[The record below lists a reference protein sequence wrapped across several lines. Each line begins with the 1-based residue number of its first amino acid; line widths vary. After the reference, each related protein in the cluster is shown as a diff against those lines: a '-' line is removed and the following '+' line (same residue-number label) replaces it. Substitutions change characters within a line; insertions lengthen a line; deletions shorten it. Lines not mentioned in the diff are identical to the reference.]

1 MLFDHTSSREKSQQA
16 THRFAYD
23 WNAREA
29 SVPATRD
36 HEHLARTFC
45 LLHSQPPFGAFHGVR
60 RVRQRRTKVQ
70 RSGSTEAKLVE
81 SVLERTTDHASSAD
95 GRLQHVPIKL
105 L

>member
-1 MLFDHTSSREKSQQA
+1 MLFDHTSSRKESQQA
-16 THRFAYD
+16 TYRFAYD

-36 HEHLARTFC
+36 HEHFARTFC
-45 LLHSQPPFGAFHGVR
+45 LLHSQPPFGAFYGVR
-60 RVRQRRTKVQ
+60 CVGHRRTKVQ

-81 SVLERTTDHASSAD
+81 SVLERTADHASLAD
-95 GRLQHVPIKL
+95 GRLQHVPIEL